1 LTSGESSFGDLYIE
15 GRRVGLSA
23 SRGRSEIAIV
33 TGDRH
38 QLRESPGVS
47 SARPSATELEREQTH
62 SHQPKRRIQQTSAQ
76 EIESLRPRHE
86 INTGHDIGLVCN
98 RRAETGARRLSW
110 PAKTAS
116 PGLLAFQSLGDQSNV
131 LECIGD

>member
-33 TGDRH
+33 TSDCH
-38 QLRESPGVS
+38 QLRESLGVS
-47 SARPSATELEREQTH
+47 SARPSATELEREQTP

-86 INTGHDIGLVCN
+86 INTGHDIG
-98 RRAETGARRLSW
+98 
-110 PAKTAS
+110 
-116 PGLLAFQSLGDQSNV
+116 FSL
-131 LECIGD
+131 